1 MDEGKLLAMK
11 EVNPTLCTVC
21 GLSVQSKPY
30 LMKCDLC
37 KSAWH
42 LDCLDPLTRTDRPP
56 VGATEQKV
64 GNRVQFIMKKKYF
77 MCPRHVSQDLQ
88 HFSYPSF
95 TEDYTNITTRGF
107 KIRSFA
113 EPRVIETAIDRGHR
127 NDGENIEV
135 ELDEESDQSSSDDED
150 TDEGFVEG
158 ANVGNVTHKMR
169 EYSIKQDF
177 FVKVKR
183 YDHFLPLYIY
193 NINLLL
199 SIGIALRRLPRSLL
213 RN

>member
-1 MDEGKLLAMK
+1 MDEGRLLAMK
-11 EVNPTLCTVC
+11 DVNPTLCTAC

-37 KSAWH
+37 KAAWH
-42 LDCLDPLTRTDRPP
+42 LDCLDPMIRTDRPP

-77 MCPRHVSQDLQ
+77 MCPRHISQDLH
-88 HFSYPSF
+88 HFNYPSF
-95 TEDYTNITTRGF
+95 ADDHQTITTRGF

-113 EPRVIETAIDRGHR
+113 DPQVVDTAIDRGHR
-127 NDGENIEV
+127 NDGENIYI
-135 ELDEESDQSSSDDED
+135 ELDDVVEEDSDDED
-150 TDEGFVEG
+150 VDEGFVEG
-158 ANVGNVTHKMR
+158 ANTGNVVHKLR

-183 YDHFLPLYIY
+183 YV
-193 NINLLL
+193 L
-199 SIGIALRRLPRSLL
+199 SESLIMAHH
-213 RN
+213 